1 VLIITLYRN
10 EMRYIEFKE
19 RFKDF
24 TVFSLNDIRNVEGD
38 FRRRSLNEWQ
48 DKGYIKKVVDK
59 YYIFSDLELNEN
71 VLFEIANRIYSPSY
85 VSQEMALSYYHL
97 IPEGVYTL
105 TSVTT
110 RKTNSFNTKI
120 GNFNYRTVKPELFF
134 GYSIENY
141 DDKHYKIASVEKS
154 ILDYL
159 YLNPGYKTKAAFESL
174 RINYDEFRNSVD
186 PEKIYSYIS
195 IFRQKTLKRRVDSF
209 MEYMKNA

>member
-1 VLIITLYRN
+1 MN
-10 EMRYIEFKE
+10 FIEFKE
-19 RFKDF
+19 KFKDF
-24 TVFSLNDIRNVEGD
+24 TVFSLNDIRNIEGN

-85 VSQEMALSYYHL
+85 VSMEMALSYYHL
-97 IPEGVYTL
+97 IPESVYMV

-110 RKTNSFNTKI
+110 RKTNSFDTKI
-120 GNFNYRTVKPELFF
+120 GNFDYRTVKSEFYF
-134 GYSIENY
+134 GFVIENY
-141 DDKHYKIASVEKS
+141 GDKHYKIASIEKS

-159 YLNPGYKTKAAFESL
+159 YLNPGIRKKEDFESL

-186 PEKIYSYIS
+186 PEKIDSYIS
-195 IFRQKTLKRRVDSF
+195 VFRQKTLKRRVDSF

>member
-1 VLIITLYRN
+1 MN
-10 EMRYIEFKE
+10 FIEFKE
-19 RFKDF
+19 KFKDF
-24 TVFSLNDIRNVEGD
+24 TVFSLNDIRNSEGN

-85 VSQEMALSYYHL
+85 VSMEMALSYYHL
-97 IPEGVYTL
+97 IPESVYTV

-110 RKTNSFNTKI
+110 RKTNSFDTKI
-120 GNFNYRTVKPELFF
+120 GNFDYRTVRCEFYF
-134 GYSIENY
+134 GFIIENY
-141 DDKHYKIASVEKS
+141 GDKHYKIASKEKS

-159 YLNPGYKTKAAFESL
+159 YLNPGVREKEDFESL
-174 RINYDEFRNSVD
+174 RINYDEFRNGID
-186 PEKIYSYIS
+186 PEKIDSYIS
-195 IFRQKTLKRRVDSF
+195 VFRQKTLKRRVDSF

>member
-1 VLIITLYRN
+1 MN
-10 EMRYIEFKE
+10 FIEFKE
-19 RFKDF
+19 KFKDF
-24 TVFSLNDIRNVEGD
+24 TVFSLDDIRTTDEN

-59 YYIFSDLELNEN
+59 YYIFSDLELSES

-85 VSQEMALSYYHL
+85 VSLEMALSYYRL
-97 IPEGVYTL
+97 IPESVYTV

-110 RKTNSFNTKI
+110 RKTNSFDTKI
-120 GNFNYRTVKPELFF
+120 GSFDYRTVKPELFF

-141 DDKHYKIASVEKS
+141 GDKHYKIASIEKS

-159 YLNPGYKTKAAFESL
+159 YLNPGIREKKDFEIL
-174 RINYDEFRNSVD
+174 RINIDEFRESID
-186 PEKIYSYIS
+186 PDKMYSYVS
-195 IFRQKTLKRRVDSF
+195 GFRQQALKKRVDAF